1 MNKRGY
7 TLIEILVAI
16 SIFFIVIAAPTGL
29 FVGSLKGQQKA
40 LSTQELLD
48 NVSYN
53 LEYISRALRMAKK
66 DLVGDCIEEG
76 SNYENPGPKISKISK
91 IRFLNYRGH
100 CQEFL
105 LHNDRLGIKIST
117 DEDEEN
123 LGEFLPLTSDD
134 LEIESV
140 KFQLSGQEQG
150 DIFQPQATIFLK
162 IRGKGL
168 SPELQPEIKI
178 QTTITQRN
186 LDVTY

>member
-1 MNKRGY
+1 MNKKGF

-53 LEYISRALRMAKK
+53 LEYISRALRMARK
-66 DLVGDCIEEG
+66 DLAGDCIGEG
-76 SNYENPGPKISKISK
+76 SNYESPGQDISK

-105 LHNDRLGIKIST
+105 LYNDRLGIKIST
-117 DEDEEN
+117 DENEEN

-186 LDVTY
+186 LDVPY

>member
-1 MNKRGY
+1 MNKKGY

-53 LEYISRALRMAKK
+53 LEYISRAIRMAKK
-66 DLVGDCIEEG
+66 DLAGDCIEEG
-76 SNYENPGPKISKISK
+76 SNYENPGYNISK

-105 LHNDRLGIKIST
+105 LYNDRLGIKIST

-140 KFQLSGQEQG
+140 KFQLSGQKQG